1 MPVFAHPTDLTG
13 RIADNQSVW
22 RNIFSDHGPCADH
35 SIFAD
40 RMAANDRCI
49 RTNRSSFADMC
60 FQILVLRETALRG
73 LTTFVKTQLGP
84 KKTSS
89 PQVTPV

>member
-60 FQILVLRETALRG
+60 FQILVFTGNGTAG
-73 LTTFVKTQLGP
+73 IDHICKNAAG
-84 KKTSS
+84 S
-89 PQVTPV
+89 

>member
-1 MPVFAHPTDLTG
+1 MPVFAHPTDPVG

-22 RNIFSDHGPCADH
+22 RNIFSDHGPCTDH
-35 SIFAD
+35 GIFAD
-40 RMAANDRCI
+40 RMAANDRCV
-49 RTNRSSFADMC
+49 RTDRSTFADIR
-60 FQILVLRETALRG
+60 FQILVF
-73 LTTFVKTQLGP
+73 TTFVKTQLGP

>member
-22 RNIFSDHGPCADH
+22 RNIFSDHGPAPIIAY
-35 SIFAD
+35 SPIVWPQTIVAFAPIE
-40 RMAANDRCI
+40 APLPTCVFKYW
-49 RTNRSSFADMC
+49 S
-60 FQILVLRETALRG
+60 LRETALRG